1 METTLDNKLSIL
13 SQLWLDYRDDAEFTD
28 FIEYNDLGLPLAYA
42 ISTNIVKSTPTAE
55 KFINETFELLLA
67 GLEVEDTGFED
78 LAEVLEL
85 GSEKDS

>member
-1 METTLDNKLSIL
+1 METTFDNKVAIL
-13 SQLWLDYRDDAEFTD
+13 AELWLDYRDDEEFTD

-67 GLEVEDTGFED
+67 GLDVEDTGFED